1 MTQNDKKGLKFM
13 TYQIIT
19 DATADLNDELLSGL
33 PEVRIIP
40 MHVEVGGKEYL
51 FGPGGSIDCEEFY
64 GCLRNGQFAATSQI
78 NPEVYREHFES
89 ILKEGTDVL
98 YLCFSSGLS
107 GTIQSAKIAIS
118 ELQEEY
124 PHRTILCLDTLC
136 AAVGEGLLVMEA
148 ARKQMQGMDIHSLY
162 RWLEEHRLNLCHW
175 VTVDTF
181 DHLKHGGRVSATS
194 AAMGT
199 ILGIKP
205 LIHMDENG
213 KLAAVGKSRGKK
225 KALEALIASMEK
237 GWLPQIS
244 RQVII
249 GHGDSPEVAE
259 ELRCM
264 AAARFPDAEI
274 HIAPIGPVI
283 GAHAG
288 PGVMTVFFWGNNR

>member
-1 MTQNDKKGLKFM
+1 MG
-13 TYQIIT
+13 YQIIT

-33 PEVRIIP
+33 PDVKIIP

-51 FGPGGSIDCEEFY
+51 FGPGGNIDCGKFY
-64 GCLRNGQFAATSQI
+64 GCLRNGQFASTSQI
-78 NPEVYREHFES
+78 NPEVYREHFEA
-89 ILKEGTDVL
+89 ILKQGMNVL

-107 GTIQSAKIAIS
+107 GTIQSAHIAIAD
-118 ELQEEY
+118 LQEEY
-124 PHRTILCLDTLC
+124 PDRTILCLDTLC

-148 ARKQMQGMDIHSLY
+148 ARKQQQGMDIHSLY

-205 LIHMDENG
+205 LIHMDEKG
-213 KLAAVGKSRGKK
+213 KLEAVGKPRGKK
-225 KALEALIASMEK
+225 KALEALLARMEK
-237 GWLPQIS
+237 GWLSEIS
-244 RQVII
+244 KQVII
-249 GHGDSPEVAE
+249 GHGDSPEVAQ
-259 ELRCM
+259 ELRTLV
-264 AAARFPDAEI
+264 AARFPDAET

-288 PGVMTVFFWGNNR
+288 PGVMTVFFWGSNR

>member
-1 MTQNDKKGLKFM
+1 MG
-13 TYQIIT
+13 YQIIT

-33 PEVRIIP
+33 PKVRIIP

-51 FGPGGSIDCEEFY
+51 FGPGGSIDCGEFY
-64 GCLRNGQFAATSQI
+64 GCLRNGQFASTSQI
-78 NPEVYREHFES
+78 NPEVYREHFEA
-89 ILKEGTDVL
+89 ILKEGKDVL

-107 GTIQSAKIAIS
+107 GTIQSARIAIAD
-118 ELQEEY
+118 LQEEY
-124 PHRTILCLDTLC
+124 PERTILCLDTLC

-148 ARKQMQGMDIHSLY
+148 ARKQMEGMDIHALY
-162 RWLEEHRLNLCHW
+162 RWLEEHRLKLCHW

-205 LIHMDENG
+205 LIHVDENG
-213 KLAAVGKSRGKK
+213 KLEAVGKPRGKK
-225 KALEALIASMEK
+225 KALEALLASMER
-237 GWLPQIS
+237 GWQPEIS

-259 ELRCM
+259 ELC
-264 AAARFPDAEI
+264 ALVAARFPEAEI
-274 HIAPIGPVI
+274 FIAPIGPVI

>member
-1 MTQNDKKGLKFM
+1 M

-40 MHVEVGGKEYL
+40 MNVQVNGREYL
-51 FGPGGSIDCEEFY
+51 FGPGGNIDCDEFY
-64 GCLRNGQFAATSQI
+64 AFLRNGQFASTSQI
-78 NPEVYREHFES
+78 NPATYREYFEP
-89 ILKEGTDVL
+89 ILQDGRDLL

-107 GTIQSAKIAIS
+107 RTIESARTAIA

-124 PHRTILCLDTLC
+124 PERTILCLDTLC
-136 AAVGEGLLVMEA
+136 AAVGEGLFVMEA

-162 RWLEEHRLNLCHW
+162 NWLEEHRLNLCHW

-199 ILGIKP
+199 LLGIKP
-205 LIHMDENG
+205 LIHVDENG
-213 KLAAVGKSRGKK
+213 KLVAVGKPRGKK
-225 KALEALIASMEK
+225 KALEALVSNMEK
-237 GWLPQIS
+237 GWQPEIS
-244 RQVII
+244 KQVII
-249 GHGDSPEVAE
+249 GHGDSLEVAR
-259 ELRCM
+259 ELRDLV
-264 AAARFPDAEI
+264 AARFPEAEI
-274 HIAPIGPVI
+274 LIAPIGPVI

-288 PGVMTVFFWGNNR
+288 PGVMTVFFWGNNH

>member
-1 MTQNDKKGLKFM
+1 M

-40 MHVEVGGKEYL
+40 MNVQVNGREYL
-51 FGPGGSIDCEEFY
+51 FGPGGNIDCDEFY
-64 GCLRNGQFAATSQI
+64 AFLRSGQFASTSQI
-78 NPEVYREHFES
+78 NPATYREYFEP
-89 ILKEGTDVL
+89 ILQEGRDLL

-107 GTIQSAKIAIS
+107 KTLESARMAIA

-124 PHRTILCLDTLC
+124 PERTILCLDTLC
-136 AAVGEGLLVMEA
+136 AAVGEGLFVMEA

-162 RWLEEHRLNLCHW
+162 NWLEEHRLNLCHW

-199 ILGIKP
+199 LLGIKP
-205 LIHMDENG
+205 LIHVDENG
-213 KLAAVGKSRGKK
+213 KLVAVGKPRGKK
-225 KALEALIASMEK
+225 KALEALVSNMEK
-237 GWLPQIS
+237 GWQPEIS
-244 RQVII
+244 KQVII
-249 GHGDSPEVAE
+249 GHGDSLEVAR
-259 ELRCM
+259 ELRDLV
-264 AAARFPDAEI
+264 AARFPEAEI
-274 HIAPIGPVI
+274 LIAPIGPVI

-288 PGVMTVFFWGNNR
+288 PGVMAVFFWGNNH

>member
-1 MTQNDKKGLKFM
+1 M

-40 MHVEVGGKEYL
+40 MNVQVTGREYL
-51 FGPGGSIDCEEFY
+51 FGPGGNIDCDEYYAF
-64 GCLRNGQFAATSQI
+64 LRSGQFASTSQI
-78 NPEVYREHFES
+78 NPATYREYFEP
-89 ILKEGTDVL
+89 ILQEGRDLL

-107 GTIQSAKIAIS
+107 KTLESARMAIA

-124 PHRTILCLDTLC
+124 PERTILCLDTLC
-136 AAVGEGLLVMEA
+136 AAVGEGLFVMEA

-162 RWLEEHRLNLCHW
+162 NWLEEHRLNLCHW

-199 ILGIKP
+199 LLGIKP
-205 LIHMDENG
+205 LIHVDENG
-213 KLAAVGKSRGKK
+213 KLVAVGKPRGKK
-225 KALEALIASMEK
+225 KALEALVSNMEK
-237 GWLPQIS
+237 GWQPEIS
-244 RQVII
+244 KQVII
-249 GHGDSPEVAE
+249 GHGDSLEVAR
-259 ELRCM
+259 ELRDLV
-264 AAARFPDAEI
+264 AARFPEAEI
-274 HIAPIGPVI
+274 LIAPIGPVI

-288 PGVMTVFFWGNNR
+288 PGVMTVFFWGNNH

>member
-1 MTQNDKKGLKFM
+1 M

-40 MHVEVGGKEYL
+40 MNVQVNGREYL
-51 FGPGGSIDCEEFY
+51 FGPGGNIDCDEFY
-64 GCLRNGQFAATSQI
+64 AFLRSGQFASTSQI
-78 NPEVYREHFES
+78 NPATYREYFEP
-89 ILKEGTDVL
+89 ILQEGRDLL

-107 GTIQSAKIAIS
+107 KTLESARMAIA

-124 PHRTILCLDTLC
+124 PERTILCLDTLC
-136 AAVGEGLLVMEA
+136 AAVGEGLFVMEA

-162 RWLEEHRLNLCHW
+162 NWLEEHRLNLCHW

-199 ILGIKP
+199 LLGIKP
-205 LIHMDENG
+205 LIHVDENG
-213 KLAAVGKSRGKK
+213 KLVAVGKPRGKK
-225 KALEALIASMEK
+225 KALEALVSNMEK
-237 GWLPQIS
+237 GWQPEIS
-244 RQVII
+244 KQVII
-249 GHGDSPEVAE
+249 GHGDSLEVVR
-259 ELRCM
+259 ELRDLV
-264 AAARFPDAEI
+264 AARFPEAEI
-274 HIAPIGPVI
+274 LIAPIGPVI

-288 PGVMTVFFWGNNR
+288 PGVMTVFFWGNNH